1 MSANNQGLPDP
12 PHRGNEHSVIRAEDE
27 SVHSQ
32 VGAVNSYSDWTVSV
46 ARENLL

>member
-12 PHRGNEHSVIRAEDE
+12 PHRGNEQSVIRAEDE

-32 VGAVNSYSDWTVSV
+32 VSADG
-46 ARENLL
+46 L